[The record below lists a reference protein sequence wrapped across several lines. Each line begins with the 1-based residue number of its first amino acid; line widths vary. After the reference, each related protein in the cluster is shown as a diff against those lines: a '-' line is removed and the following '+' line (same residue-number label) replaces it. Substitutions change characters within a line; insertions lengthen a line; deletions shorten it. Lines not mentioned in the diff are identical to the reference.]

1 MHRWTDD
8 IARTALGVLALAALL
23 CSAPGWASSRVALV
37 VGNGAYAAGNLPALA
52 NPVNDA
58 TLMAKALEA
67 GGFEVA
73 LVTDA
78 DQGAMKAAIEAF
90 GKQLK
95 EAGDA
100 VGLFYYAG
108 HGVEVRGH
116 NYLIPVGADIEH
128 EVEFKTDAVPADWV
142 LSWMGAAGN
151 RLNMVVLDA
160 CRNNPYEG
168 RYRGASQ
175 GLAQMDAPSG
185 TLIAYSAAPGQVALD
200 GAGENS
206 PYTAALAQA
215 VVEPGLRVEDVFKR
229 VRVAVGTETN
239 GEQTPWESSS
249 LTGDFYFVAKPAEDT
264 PTPVPAPETV
274 TAELTVQQLA
284 ARAYEAAERIHTVSS
299 YRLVIE
305 RFPGTLYAELARQQI
320 EKLEGATPAPAVSA
334 EEVESSL
341 GLARSKRRMVQHGL
355 ASLDYA
361 PGPAD
366 GLFGKRTREAIRRYQ
381 GAKGLE
387 TTGYLTAEQSQALV
401 ALGAEAVRADD
412 TAYAAAKSAGTVEAY
427 ASYLDSYPSGQYV
440 AEVRRLRAEAQ
451 RVERTRREQAPGRRF
466 RDCPQCPEMVVVPAG
481 SYMMGSPTG
490 EEGRYDDE
498 SPVHR
503 VRIANPFAV
512 GVHEVTRGE
521 FARFVRETGHSM
533 EERCTTYEGG
543 EWKERTG
550 RSWRRPGFGQTD
562 GHPVVCV
569 DWNDAQSYVRWLSRE
584 TGERY
589 RLLSESEWEYVARAG
604 TRTSRHWGDRAS
616 DACRYANVADRSADE
631 KYTNRTII
639 HECRDGHVYTAA
651 VGSFSANPYGLH
663 DALGNVSEWVAD
675 CWNDSY
681 TGAPGDGRAWT
692 RGDCDRRVVRGG
704 TWLGIPRFVRSADRR
719 WDDTGYRSNLAG
731 FRVART
737 LN

>member
-1 MHRWTDD
+1 MNKWTND
-8 IARTALGVLALAALL
+8 IAGCALCVLALVALPW
-23 CSAPGWASSRVALV
+23 SAPGWASNRVALV
-37 VGNGAYAAGNLPALA
+37 LGNGAYAAGNLPALA

-58 TLMAKALEA
+58 RLMAKALEA
-67 GGFEVA
+67 GGFDVA

-78 DQGAMKAAIEAF
+78 DQGAMKTAIEAF
-90 GKQLK
+90 GKRLK
-95 EAGDA
+95 EAGES

-108 HGVEVRGH
+108 HGVEVRGE
-116 NYLIPVGADIEH
+116 NYLIPIGAEIEH

-168 RYRGASQ
+168 RSRGASQ

-229 VRVAVGTETN
+229 VRVAVEADTK

-249 LTGDFYFVAKPAEDT
+249 LTGDFYFVATAEEAPAPA
-264 PTPVPAPETV
+264 PTLVTVPETV

-305 RFPGTLYAELARQQI
+305 RYPDTLYAELARQQM
-320 EKLEGATPAPAVSA
+320 EKLDGTTPAPAVSA
-334 EEVESSL
+334 GEVESSL

-355 ASLDYA
+355 ASLGYA

-366 GLFGKRTREAIRRYQ
+366 GLFGKRTREAIGRYQ
-381 GAKGLE
+381 GAKGFDA
-387 TTGYLTAEQSQALV
+387 TGYLTAEQSQVLV
-401 ALGAEAVRADD
+401 ALGEEAARVQAEAERRE
-412 TAYAAAKSAGTVEAY
+412 AK
-427 ASYLDSYPSGQYV
+427 
-440 AEVRRLRAEAQ
+440 RRAEA
-451 RVERTRREQAPGRRF
+451 ERKEAERARAQAEAERREAQRRERERQAKTPGRRF
-466 RDCPQCPEMVVVPAG
+466 RDCPECPEMVVAPAR
-481 SYMMGSPTG
+481 SFMMGSPTG
-490 EEGRYDDE
+490 EAWRDDDE
-498 SPVHR
+498 GPVHR
-503 VRIANPFAV
+503 VRIGKVFAV

-533 EERCTTYEGG
+533 GNACSTYENGK
-543 EWKERTG
+543 WKERTG
-550 RSWRRPGFGQTD
+550 RSWRNPGYSQTD
-562 GHPVVCV
+562 SHPVVCV
-569 DWNDAQSYVRWLSRE
+569 SRYDAKAYVRWLSKK

-604 TRTSRHWGDRAS
+604 TRTQFWWGDSVGRGRANCS
-616 DACRYANVADRSADE
+616 GCGSRW
-631 KYTNRTII
+631 
-639 HECRDGHVYTAA
+639 DGRQTAP
-651 VGSFSANPYGLH
+651 VGSFSANAFGLH
-663 DALGNVSEWVAD
+663 DMHGNVWEWVED

-681 TGAPGDGRAWT
+681 RGAPSDGRAWT
-692 RGDCDRRVVRGG
+692 RGDCSSRVVRGG
-704 TWLGIPRFVRSADRR
+704 AWNHSPWRMRCASRFLF
-719 WDDTGYRSNLAG
+719 DTVYRKYHLG